1 MKLRL
6 NCIKNIG
13 NLMVRFLLEEYM
25 FTKPEATTRLRELSE
40 IITKSREAYFNLNQ
54 SDITDQEYDQNI
66 SEVTKILEKY
76 PELGDEFKI
85 LNQVGVTPNSK
96 FNKVK
101 HLTPMYS
108 LSNGFNDED
117 ILNFL
122 KQIRSFLD
130 LPQSSNIDLVFE
142 PKIDGLSLSLI
153 YKKGNLF
160 QALTRG
166 DGQIGE
172 DVTENARLIP
182 DVPLSIP
189 IEFET
194 LEVRGEVYFPNS
206 TFKELNQELIK
217 SGIKAFSNPRNAA
230 SGTLR
235 QFKFNKER
243 NKNLCFFAYSVGN
256 NPYQLADT
264 QEMLLK
270 MFNDLGF
277 KTNDISKVFSSVEQ
291 LLKYYEEVFS
301 MRSTLDYDIDGIV
314 YKVNDLRLQ
323 ERLGFRSSSPRWA
336 IAHKFP
342 AEMSI
347 TVIEDIEIQV
357 GRTGTLSP
365 VAKLKPVNIGGVI
378 VTSSTLHNKD
388 FISGFDNKGN
398 KIRDGVDIRIGDW
411 VTVYRAGDVIPKI
424 KDVDVSK
431 RNTNSEPF
439 AFPHFCPSCNSEVE
453 IDKEDSAIRCH
464 NFQGCPAQ
472 IIAGLK
478 HFVSK
483 KAFNIDG
490 LGGRIIEEFYQKGLI
505 QQPADFFRLETKSNQ
520 GLNLI
525 ELLGK
530 GWGEKSLKNLI
541 NSIDASRSIQL
552 DRFLFSLGI
561 RHIGENVSQII
572 AGYFGSW
579 ERFYSAVKIGIS
591 KDNEQVLSEIEGIGQ
606 LMVNSIMEFFSDHK
620 ETAKVEDLLNY
631 IEIESFIKHNKI
643 ETAITNKKLV
653 LTGTFKG
660 FSRAE
665 LKSICEKNG
674 AKVLTALSANVDF
687 LVVGHSPG
695 SKVKK
700 ASELGVKQIFE
711 EEFKVLIDINI

>member
-1 MKLRL
+1 
-6 NCIKNIG
+6 
-13 NLMVRFLLEEYM
+13 M
-25 FTKPEATTRLRELSE
+25 FTKSEAISRLRELSE
-40 IITKSREAYFNLNQ
+40 IITEAREAYFNLNQ
-54 SDITDQEYDQNI
+54 SDVTDQEYDQKI
-66 SEVTKILEKY
+66 SEATKIIAKY
-76 PELGDEFKI
+76 PELEDEFKI
-85 LNQVGVTPNSK
+85 LNQIGAMPSSK
-96 FNKVK
+96 FKKVK

-108 LSNGFNDED
+108 LSNGFNNED
-117 ILNFL
+117 IFNFL

-130 LPQSSNIDLVFE
+130 LPESKNIDLVFE

-153 YKKGNLF
+153 YKNGTLF

-182 DVPLSIP
+182 DIPLSIP
-189 IEFET
+189 IEFDT

-206 TFKELNQELIK
+206 TFKELNEELK
-217 SGIKAFSNPRNAA
+217 KKGIKAFSNPRNAA

-235 QFKFNKER
+235 QFKSNKER
-243 NKNLCFFAYSVGN
+243 NKNLCFFAYSVGDE
-256 NPYQLADT
+256 PYKLADT

-270 MFNDLGF
+270 NFNDLGF
-277 KTNDISKVFSSVEQ
+277 KTNNISRVFCNVEQ
-291 LLKYYEEVFS
+291 LLIYFEEVFY
-301 MRSTLDYDIDGIV
+301 MRPSLNYDIDGIV
-314 YKVNDLRLQ
+314 YKVNDFRLQ

-347 TVIEDIEIQV
+347 TVIEDIEIQI

-378 VTSSTLHNKD
+378 VSSATLHNKD
-388 FISGFDNKGN
+388 FIRGYDNKGK
-398 KIRDGVDIRIGDW
+398 KIRAGVDIRIGDW

-431 RNTNSEPF
+431 RSAISEPF
-439 AFPHFCPSCNSEVE
+439 MFPHFCPSCDSKVEV
-453 IDKEDSAIRCH
+453 DKADSAIRCH
-464 NFQGCPAQ
+464 NFQSCEAQ

-478 HFVSK
+478 HFVAK

-505 QQPADFFRLETKSNQ
+505 QQPVDFFRLETKSNH
-520 GLNLI
+520 GLDLI
-525 ELLGK
+525 ECLGK
-530 GWGEKSLKNLI
+530 GWGEKSLKNLF
-541 NSIDASRSIQL
+541 NSINVARSVKL

-561 RHIGENVSQII
+561 RHIGENASQII
-572 AGYFGSW
+572 ASYFGSW
-579 ERFYSAVKIGIS
+579 RKFYNAIRITIS
-591 KDNEQVLSEIEGIGQ
+591 KNDGQLLYEIEGIGQ
-606 LMVNSIMEFFSDHK
+606 LMVISLMEFFSDQK
-620 ETAKVEDLLNY
+620 EREKVEDLLNY
-631 IEIESFIKHNKI
+631 VNIESFIKQNKI

-665 LKSICEKNG
+665 LKSICERNG
-674 AKVLTALSANVDF
+674 AKVLTALSNNVDY
-687 LVVGHSPG
+687 LVVGKSPG
-695 SKVKK
+695 SKIKK
-700 ASELGVKQIFE
+700 ADQLGVKQIFE
-711 EEFKVLIDINI
+711 EEFKALINTNK

>member
-1 MKLRL
+1 ML
-6 NCIKNIG
+6 
-13 NLMVRFLLEEYM
+13 RFLLEEYM

-40 IITKSREAYFNLNQ
+40 IITKSREAYFNRNQ

-76 PELGDEFKI
+76 PELEDEFKI

-378 VTSSTLHNKD
+378 VTSATLHNKD

-525 ELLGK
+525 EILGK

-541 NSIDASRSIQL
+541 NSIDASRSIKL

-687 LVVGHSPG
+687 LVVGQSPG

>member
-1 MKLRL
+1 
-6 NCIKNIG
+6 
-13 NLMVRFLLEEYM
+13 M

-270 MFNDLGF
+270 MFSDLGF

-687 LVVGHSPG
+687 LVVGQSPG

>member
-1 MKLRL
+1 
-6 NCIKNIG
+6 
-13 NLMVRFLLEEYM
+13 M

-76 PELGDEFKI
+76 PELEDEFKI

-153 YKKGNLF
+153 YKKGSLF

-189 IEFET
+189 IELET

-277 KTNDISKVFSSVEQ
+277 KTNDISKVFNNVEQ

-301 MRSTLDYDIDGIV
+301 MRPTLDYDIDGIV

-347 TVIEDIEIQV
+347 TVIENIEIQV

-378 VTSSTLHNKD
+378 VTSATLHNKD
-388 FISGFDNKGN
+388 FISGFDNKGH
-398 KIRDGVDIRIGDW
+398 KIRAGVDIRKGDW

-431 RNTNSEPF
+431 RNANSEPF
-439 AFPHFCPSCNSEVE
+439 AFPHFCPSCNSEVK
-453 IDKEDSAIRCH
+453 IDNGDSAIRCH

-505 QQPADFFRLETKSNQ
+505 QQPADFFRLETKSNK

-525 ELLGK
+525 EILGK

-579 ERFYSAVKIGIS
+579 ERFYSAIKIGIS

-674 AKVLTALSANVDF
+674 AKVLTALSTNVDL
-687 LVVGHSPG
+687 LVVGQSPG

>member
-1 MKLRL
+1 ML
-6 NCIKNIG
+6 
-13 NLMVRFLLEEYM
+13 RFLLEEYM

-40 IITKSREAYFNLNQ
+40 IITKSREAYFNRNQ

-76 PELGDEFKI
+76 PELEDEFKI

-398 KIRDGVDIRIGDW
+398 KIRAGVDIRIGDW

-572 AGYFGSW
+572 ASYFGSW

-687 LVVGHSPG
+687 LVVGQSPG

>member
-76 PELGDEFKI
+76 PELEDEFKI

-687 LVVGHSPG
+687 LVVGQSPG